1 MEAVLISRTNSFL
14 LINNHFPKINVYFT
28 AALLRACLSA
38 VKCRLVMID
47 YPDAVWSKQ
56 QVMQQLTRTRRLLGS
71 DMFTSKVPFSA
82 DTQADWI
89 ELILAI
95 SDLVRQSSL
104 AGKRINFTNEVGLP
118 GGQKD
123 ITDLLDS
130 MRKSAYV
137 AKANPLTQ
145 SDLTIIHPAFNQL
158 TGSGRGNF
166 ANGLFFSSSH
176 KYEKVFFI
184 GRDRIFFYR
193 HLMRA
198 FIEAS
203 RYLKSLPAV
212 S

>member
-1 MEAVLISRTNSFL
+1 
-14 LINNHFPKINVYFT
+14 
-28 AALLRACLSA
+28 
-38 VKCRLVMID
+38 MID

-56 QVMQQLTRTRRLLGS
+56 QVTQQLIRTRRLLGS
-71 DMFTSKVPFSA
+71 DVFTSKAPFSA
-82 DTQADWI
+82 DTQAGWI
-89 ELILAI
+89 ELILAV

-104 AGKRINFTNEVGLP
+104 AGKRINFTNDVNMS

-123 ITDLLDS
+123 VTDLLDT
-130 MRKSAYV
+130 MRNSAYV
-137 AKANPLTQ
+137 VKANPLTQ

-176 KYEKVFFI
+176 KYEKAFFI

-203 RYLKSLPAV
+203 RYLKSLPAIN
-212 S
+212 